1 MDGINKQKFLAELSR
16 LLTFMYEEDRQDA
29 LAMYSRMFDEAED
42 EQKLIHLLMSPT
54 RQAVVVARAYDAKE
68 RKLQVT
74 TQSREDAG
82 FKEDGATPGYA
93 VAIEKVRADA
103 VEKGILPAEISADQ
117 FSFFEEEEEAPA
129 EEPVEDTSAPEEEP
143 AEADKELESIA
154 SPDEEPEIE
163 VEIEEL
169 PEEGEAPAEG
179 VIPAEDLVTEEPE
192 GEPAA
197 EEPAAEEP
205 EAAAEEFAEEP
216 EPAEAPVEEFD
227 YKRDILEEEEYPEP
241 EKKAMLGWL
250 IIFVFF
256 AIPIG
261 FVCCVALVVLAIIF
275 LALAAAVVLAGVFAV
290 KSLFTNFS
298 ILADILLVGGAA
310 IGAFAFGL
318 LFLWTAIWCL
328 FGGIPGVIRGF
339 IELGRSWCYKEV
351 ATE

>member
-42 EQKLIHLLMSPT
+42 EQKLIQLLMSPT
-54 RQAVVVARAYDAKE
+54 RQAVVVARAYDAKD
-68 RKLQVT
+68 RKLQVKS
-74 TQSREDAG
+74 QSREDAG
-82 FKEDGATPGYA
+82 FKEDGATPGYTA
-93 VAIEKVRADA
+93 AIEKVRADA
-103 VEKGILPAEISADQ
+103 VEKGILPAEVSADQ
-117 FSFFEEEEEAPA
+117 FSFFDEVKEEPA
-129 EEPVEDTSAPEEEP
+129 EEPAEEAPAPEEEP
-143 AEADKELESIA
+143 SEADVEPEEIA

-179 VIPAEDLVTEEPE
+179 EVPAEEPAPEEAE
-192 GEPAA
+192 GEPVE
-197 EEPAAEEP
+197 EEPAAEELP
-205 EAAAEEFAEEP
+205 EEP
-216 EPAEAPVEEFD
+216 EAAEAPVEEFD

-275 LALAAAVVLAGVFAV
+275 LALAAAVVAAGVFAV

-310 IGAFAFGL
+310 IGAFALGL

-351 ATE
+351 AAE

>member
-42 EQKLIHLLMSPT
+42 EQKLIQLLMSPT
-54 RQAVVVARAYDAKE
+54 RQAVVVARAYDAKD
-68 RKLQVT
+68 RKLQVKS
-74 TQSREDAG
+74 QSREDAG
-82 FKEDGATPGYA
+82 FKEDGATPGYTA
-93 VAIEKVRADA
+93 AIEKVRADA
-103 VEKGILPAEISADQ
+103 VEKGILPAEVSADQ
-117 FSFFEEEEEAPA
+117 FSFFDEVKEEPA
-129 EEPVEDTSAPEEEP
+129 EEPAEEAPAPEEEP
-143 AEADKELESIA
+143 SEADAEPEEIA

-169 PEEGEAPAEG
+169 PEEGEAPAEE
-179 VIPAEDLVTEEPE
+179 PAPEEAE
-192 GEPAA
+192 GEPVE

-205 EAAAEEFAEEP
+205 EVAAEELPEEP
-216 EPAEAPVEEFD
+216 EAAEAPVEEFD

-275 LALAAAVVLAGVFAV
+275 LALAAAVVAAGVFAV

-310 IGAFAFGL
+310 IGAFALGL

-351 ATE
+351 AAE